1 MPTISD
7 VIIGGVALTS
17 LVKQGGTPALATC
30 TVPRTTSASARTRCV
45 TTDVS
50 VLIFQLTLRLDT
62 PDGRRIALTNCSF
75 ESLSPQWSECRLI
88 GRTSTA
94 KLARLEL
101 IPGETGI
108 AHCACPIVRIPSDLQ
123 QGDLIAVPCFA
134 AATLHDVRPVSWRK
148 ECSGAGESWSETPA
162 RS

>member
-7 VIIGGVALTS
+7 VIISGVALTS

-30 TVPRTTSASARTRCV
+30 TVPRRTSASARTRCV

-94 KLARLEL
+94 KLAQLEL

-108 AHCACPIVRIPSDLQ
+108 AHCACPTVRIPSDLQ
-123 QGDLIAVPCFA
+123 QGDLIAVPCFG
-134 AATLHDVRPVSWRK
+134 AATLLDVRSVSWDP
-148 ECSGAGESWSETPA
+148 ETAGTRAQRSETLA
-162 RS
+162 QS